1 MIRHILELVVPFMIW
16 MGMAWFLSDGGK
28 NREDFWYTI
37 LLPFFLVGLVGL
49 VTLLSLFFA
58 WLY

>member
-1 MIRHILELVVPFMIW
+1 
-16 MGMAWFLSDGGK
+16 MAWFLSDGGK
-28 NREDFWYTI
+28 NREDFRYII